1 MPRAYVLLRNSL
13 RARPVRPAVPLGAL
27 LLSVLTMT
35 ACGTSGAGN
44 SGTGEERSVSP
55 TGPSQPPS
63 VAPSSP
69 EPSPPEPAL
78 ISPVDGQQDRRLD
91 WVVVDATGPEV
102 IVEVRVGGPPCD
114 VVTGL
119 DVTEDSEEVTL
130 TVWAGSEPGADCSGF
145 PATVG
150 TYRVAVPL
158 DEPLGARRLNRP

>member
-1 MPRAYVLLRNSL
+1 MPRTCVLHRTSL

-27 LLSVLTMT
+27 LLSVMLT
-35 ACGTSGAGN
+35 ACGTWGAGN
-44 SGTGEERSVSP
+44 SGTGQERSVSP

-69 EPSPPEPAL
+69 EPRPPEPAL
-78 ISPVDGQQDRRLD
+78 ISPVDGQQERRLD

-102 IVEVRVGGPPCD
+102 IVEVQVGGPPCD

-119 DVTEDSEEVTL
+119 DVTEDPDEVTL
-130 TVWAGSEPGADCSGF
+130 TIWAGREPGANCSGF

-158 DEPLGARRLNRP
+158 DEPLGARSLTRP